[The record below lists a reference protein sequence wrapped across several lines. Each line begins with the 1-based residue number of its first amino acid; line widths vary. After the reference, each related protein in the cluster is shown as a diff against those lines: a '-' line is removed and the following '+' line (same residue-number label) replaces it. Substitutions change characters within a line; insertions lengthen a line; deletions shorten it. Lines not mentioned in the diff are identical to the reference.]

1 VKKQRGMSLIELI
14 IVICIAGVLAF
25 MGWNI
30 ISSALLNAKSCKAVE
45 PDSAGAQVLQGEHKL
60 RKMFPQNYFLNSG
73 TQITFAWPLKN
84 GTYAISTLPIE
95 KIRVKFDQTVDTPTI
110 KFCWT
115 YSNYATI
122 DYLMAKHV
130 VYALITVR
138 ESDWPAQIQL
148 PLNDSPTAR

>member
-14 IVICIAGVLAF
+14 IVIAILVILGLIAWEAVSRHTGQNQ
-25 MGWNI
+25 MP
-30 ISSALLNAKSCKAVE
+30 VE

-73 TQITFAWPLKN
+73 TQITFAWPLKD

-95 KIRVKFDQTVDTPTI
+95 KIRVKFDQTVDAPTI

-115 YSNYATI
+115 PANYAQP
-122 DYLMAKHV
+122 DYLMSHHV
-130 VYALITVR
+130 IYALITVR

-148 PLNDSPTAR
+148 PLNDSPTTR